1 VCCKNGVIKLKL
13 NISLTNSRPGPI
25 DTPFFHGQESKESV
39 DFFTNA
45 TPLKRLGQVTD
56 VVPVVE
62 FLCLPESQWVT
73 AQTILINGGLISR

>member
-1 VCCKNGVIKLKL
+1 LLKKKWRKKESKL
-13 NISLTNSRPGPI
+13 IFRASRPGPI
-25 DTPFFHGQESKESV
+25 DTPFFHGQETKESV
-39 DFFTNA
+39 EFFTNA